1 MRSPKNVF
9 VKLTIALPISGVS
22 KRAEGLLFTTN
33 KLTKYKRH
41 AGWECKPSGL
51 VAASVL
57 TIIFLSASAGSATS
71 VHAQQLAP
79 IVVTGTRIGQDP
91 QNIPMAIDIVDQDVL
106 RDQTLQVNLSESL
119 QRVPGINVQNRGNY
133 AQDLQISSRGFGG
146 RASFGVRGIRLF
158 TDGIPASQPDGQGQ
172 VSHFALSSAELVEVL
187 RGPFSALY
195 GNASGGVI
203 QIFTE
208 AASKT
213 PTGALSLALGSTHTW
228 RAGTRASAQFE
239 NGFGLV
245 AEASEFHTDGSRP
258 HSSADKTQGQIK
270 FTKQIES
277 TKITMLINSVNIS
290 ADDAL
295 GLSRAEFDAN
305 PDQTTPSALL
315 FNTRKTTR
323 QDQAGLRIEHAFS
336 PQNSLE
342 AVVYAGSRDVTQWQS
357 IPVATQLAATQ
368 PGGVIAFSRT
378 YTGFDARYVHK
389 QEWGSMIIGTT
400 IDSLDEARRGYENF
414 IGVGATSTLG
424 VTGNLRRDEQNN
436 VRNQDVYTQSEF
448 KVSRSLS
455 LTVGVRHSHVR
466 FFSEDHFI
474 IAGKNPDDSGRAS
487 YTKTTP
493 AVGASFKIIEGFN
506 IYASTGRGFE
516 TPTFNELS
524 YRASGATGLNFG
536 LKPAV
541 SNSTEIGA
549 KYRDGIWHVNIAA
562 FDTRTRDEIVTLT
575 NSGGRATFQNAGST
589 TRRGTEASMAASL
602 ALSSSSQLDLLL
614 ALTALD
620 AKYDDAF
627 KTCISAPCTA
637 PSAVVPAGNKLPGVP
652 AASIYLE
659 SKWTHATGFSA
670 AIYARRQ
677 SKIYVNDLNTD
688 AASAYTVFSARAGY
702 TFNIGGARI
711 VAGVRADNLAN
722 KRYAATVIVNEG
734 NGRYFEP
741 APSRTWLATLN
752 ISLPF

>member
-1 MRSPKNVF
+1 VPQPTKAFTKSF
-9 VKLTIALPISGVS
+9 ITLPISSVTPTI
-22 KRAEGLLFTTN
+22 EGLLLITIQRN
-33 KLTKYKRH
+33 RKL
-41 AGWECKPSGL
+41 GWL
-51 VAASVL
+51 TVASL
-57 TIIFLSASAGSATS
+57 LIFIILNLSAPAY
-71 VHAQQLAP
+71 AQQLAP
-79 IVVTGTRIGQDP
+79 MVVTGTRIGQDP
-91 QNIPMAIDIVDQDVL
+91 QNIPMAIDTVDKDAM

-146 RASFGVRGIRLF
+146 RASFGVRGIKLF

-172 VSHFALSSAELVEVL
+172 VSHFLLSSAERVEVL

-208 AASKT
+208 AASKS
-213 PTGALSLALGSTHTW
+213 PTGVLSLALGSNHTW
-228 RAGTRASAQFE
+228 RAGTRASGQFD
-239 NGFGLV
+239 NGLGIV
-245 AEASEFHTDGSRP
+245 ADASEFHTDGSRP
-258 HSSADKTQGQIK
+258 HSGASKTQGQIK
-270 FTKQIES
+270 FTKQIEN
-277 TKITMLINSVNIS
+277 TKLTLLINSVNIS

-295 GLSRAEFDAN
+295 GLSRAEFNAN

-323 QDQAGLRIEHAFS
+323 QDQAGLRAEHAFS
-336 PQNSLE
+336 AQHALE
-342 AVVYAGSRDVTQWQS
+342 AVIYAGSRNVTQWQS
-357 IPVATQLAATQ
+357 IPVAAQLAATQ

-378 YTGFDARYVHK
+378 YSGLDARYVYTP
-389 QEWGSMIIGTT
+389 EWGNMIIGTT

-414 IGVGATSTLG
+414 IGVGANSTLG

-436 VRNQDVYTQSEF
+436 VRNQDAYAQSEF
-448 KVSRSLS
+448 KVSPSLF
-455 LTVGVRHSHVR
+455 LTAGVRYSHVR
-466 FFSEDHFI
+466 FVSEDHFI

-516 TPTFNELS
+516 TPTFNELG
-524 YRASGATGLNFG
+524 YRASGATGLNFD

-549 KYRDGIWHVNIAA
+549 KYRDGIWHINLAA
-562 FDTRTRDEIVTLT
+562 FGTHTRDEIVTLT

-589 TRRGTEASMAASL
+589 TRRGTEASVAASF
-602 ALSSSSQLDLLL
+602 AASSSAQIDLIL
-614 ALTALD
+614 ALTALS

-627 KTCISAPCTA
+627 KTCVSAPCVA
-637 PSAVVPAGNKLPGVP
+637 PSTVVPAGNKLPGVP
-652 AASIYLE
+652 ASSIYIE
-659 SKWTHATGFSA
+659 SKWTHAKGFSA
-670 AIYARRQ
+670 GIDARRQ

-688 AASAYTVFSARAGY
+688 AALAYTLFSARAGY
-702 TFNIGGARI
+702 TFKAGSARI
-711 VAGVRADNLAN
+711 TAGVRADNLTN

-741 APSRTWLATLN
+741 APSRVWLATLN
-752 ISLPF
+752 ISFPF

>member
-1 MRSPKNVF
+1 M
-9 VKLTIALPISGVS
+9 I
-22 KRAEGLLFTTN
+22 EGLLLIATQRN
-33 KLTKYKRH
+33 RKL
-41 AGWECKPSGL
+41 GWL
-51 VAASVL
+51 TVASL
-57 TIIFLSASAGSATS
+57 LIFIIPNLSAP
-71 VHAQQLAP
+71 VYAQQLAP
-79 IVVTGTRIGQDP
+79 MVVTGTRIGQDP
-91 QNIPMAIDIVDQDVL
+91 QNIPMAIDTVDKDAM

-172 VSHFALSSAELVEVL
+172 VSHFVLSSAERVEVL

-208 AASKT
+208 AASKS
-213 PTGALSLALGSTHTW
+213 PTGVLSLALGSNHTW
-228 RAGTRASAQFE
+228 RAGTRASGQFD
-239 NGFGLV
+239 NGLGTV
-245 AEASEFHTDGSRP
+245 ADASEFHTDGSRP
-258 HSSADKTQGQIK
+258 HSSASKTQGQIK
-270 FTKQIES
+270 FTKQIEN
-277 TKITMLINSVNIS
+277 TKLTLLINSVSIS

-323 QDQAGLRIEHAFS
+323 QDQAGLRVEHAFS
-336 PQNSLE
+336 AQHALE
-342 AVVYAGSRDVTQWQS
+342 AVVYAGSRNVTQWQS
-357 IPVATQLAATQ
+357 IPVAVQLTATQ
-368 PGGVIAFSRT
+368 PGGVIAFSRP
-378 YTGFDARYVHK
+378 YSGLDARYLYTP
-389 QEWGSMIIGTT
+389 EWGSVIIGTT

-414 IGVGATSTLG
+414 VGVGANATLG

-436 VRNQDVYTQSEF
+436 VRNQDAYAQSEF
-448 KVSRSLS
+448 KVSPNLFF
-455 LTVGVRHSHVR
+455 TAGVRYSHVR
-466 FFSEDHFI
+466 FVSEDHYI

-493 AVGASFKIIEGFN
+493 AVGASLKIIEGFN
-506 IYASTGRGFE
+506 IYVSTGRGFE
-516 TPTFNELS
+516 TPTFNELG
-524 YRASGATGLNFG
+524 YRASGATGLNFD

-541 SNSTEIGA
+541 SDSTEIGA
-549 KYRDGIWHVNIAA
+549 KYRDGFWHINVAA
-562 FDTRTRDEIVTLT
+562 FDTHTRDEIVTLT
-575 NSGGRATFQNAGST
+575 NLGGRATFQNAGST
-589 TRRGTEASMAASL
+589 TRRGTEASVAASF
-602 ALSSSSQLDLLL
+602 AASSSAQIDLIL
-614 ALTALD
+614 ALTALS

-627 KTCISAPCTA
+627 KTCVSAPCVA
-637 PSAVVPAGNKLPGVP
+637 PSTVVPAGNKLPGVP
-652 AASIYLE
+652 ASSIYIE

-670 AIYARRQ
+670 AIDARRQ

-688 AASAYTVFSARAGY
+688 AALAYTLFSARAGY
-702 TFNIGGARI
+702 TFNAGSARI
-711 VAGVRADNLAN
+711 AAGIRADNLTN

-741 APSRTWLATLN
+741 APGRVWLATLN
-752 ISLPF
+752 ISFPF

>member
-1 MRSPKNVF
+1 MITIQRNRNLGW
-9 VKLTIALPISGVS
+9 LTVAS
-22 KRAEGLLFTTN
+22 LLIF
-33 KLTKYKRH
+33 
-41 AGWECKPSGL
+41 
-51 VAASVL
+51 
-57 TIIFLSASAGSATS
+57 IILNLSALAY
-71 VHAQQLAP
+71 AQQLAP
-79 IVVTGTRIGQDP
+79 MVVTGTRIGQDP
-91 QNIPMAIDIVDQDVL
+91 QNIPMAIDTVDKDAM

-172 VSHFALSSAELVEVL
+172 VSHFVLSSAERVEVL

-208 AASKT
+208 AASKS
-213 PTGALSLALGSTHTW
+213 PTGVLSLALGSNHTW
-228 RAGTRASAQFE
+228 RAGTRASGQFD
-239 NGFGLV
+239 NGLGIV
-245 AEASEFHTDGSRP
+245 ADASEFHTDGSRP
-258 HSSADKTQGQIK
+258 HSSASKTQGQIK
-270 FTKQIES
+270 FTKQIEN
-277 TKITMLINSVNIS
+277 TKLTLLINSVSIS

-295 GLSRAEFDAN
+295 GLSRAEFNAN

-323 QDQAGLRIEHAFS
+323 QDQAGLRAEHAFS
-336 PQNSLE
+336 AQHALE
-342 AVVYAGSRDVTQWQS
+342 AVVYAGSRNVTQWQS
-357 IPVATQLAATQ
+357 IPLAAQLAATQ
-368 PGGVIAFSRT
+368 PGGVIAFSRP
-378 YTGFDARYVHK
+378 YSGLDARYLYTP
-389 QEWGSMIIGTT
+389 EWGSVIIGTT

-414 IGVGATSTLG
+414 VGVGANATLG

-436 VRNQDVYTQSEF
+436 VRNQDAYAQSEF
-448 KVSRSLS
+448 KVSSSLFF
-455 LTVGVRHSHVR
+455 TAGVRYSHVR
-466 FFSEDHFI
+466 FVSEDHYI

-516 TPTFNELS
+516 TPTFNELG
-524 YRASGATGLNFG
+524 YRASGATGLNFD

-541 SNSTEIGA
+541 SDSTEIGA
-549 KYRDGIWHVNIAA
+549 KYRDGIWHINVAA
-562 FDTRTRDEIVTLT
+562 FDTHTRDEIITLT
-575 NSGGRATFQNAGST
+575 NLGGRATFQNAGST
-589 TRRGTEASMAASL
+589 TRRGTEASVAASF
-602 ALSSSSQLDLLL
+602 AASSSAQIELIL
-614 ALTALD
+614 ALTALS

-627 KTCISAPCTA
+627 KTCASAPCVA
-637 PSAVVPAGNKLPGVP
+637 PSTVVPAGNKLPGVP
-652 AASIYLE
+652 ASSIYIE

-670 AIYARRQ
+670 AIDARRQ

-688 AASAYTVFSARAGY
+688 AALAYTLFSARAGY
-702 TFNIGGARI
+702 TFKAGSARI
-711 VAGVRADNLAN
+711 TAGVRADNLTN

-741 APSRTWLATLN
+741 APGRVWLATLN
-752 ISLPF
+752 ISFPY